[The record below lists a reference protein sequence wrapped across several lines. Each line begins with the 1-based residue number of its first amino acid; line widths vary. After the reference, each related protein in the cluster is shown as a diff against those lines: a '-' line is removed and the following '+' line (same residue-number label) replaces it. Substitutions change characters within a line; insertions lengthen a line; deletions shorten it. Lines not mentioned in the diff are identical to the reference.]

1 MGPVDLTAVGS
12 AGRLQ
17 EKFVAVVVGA
27 LSEIR
32 IWVDFFTSMDFPVWG
47 LENVPS
53 ATCGEL
59 PPLICQVH

>member
-1 MGPVDLTAVGS
+1 MTAVGS

-32 IWVDFFTSMDFPVWG
+32 IWVDFSGVRKCP
-47 LENVPS
+47 LYNVR
-53 ATCGEL
+53 
-59 PPLICQVH
+59 